1 MRRISSV
8 LSVLLAAAA
17 TFVAVPAIGGQT
29 VATAAV
35 SPIPAPTGPY
45 RVGVHVARFVDAGRA
60 DPWRP
65 GRRELPVTIT
75 YPADDVRGHVR
86 APYVTADAA
95 SIARAGG
102 LDVTRLV
109 GTRTNGYLDAPVARN
124 VKSLP
129 VVVFSPG
136 FLTPRFVYTALT
148 EDLASRGYVVVAVDH
163 TGDAAATVFP
173 DGRVVG
179 MSVTDSYSETTQR
192 KSVAARV
199 ADVRYLFGQA
209 RRWNSGHVIDA
220 DRRALPAGLGRVI
233 DPAKLGVFGH
243 SMGGAVAAEV
253 SRIDKRTGAAVNVD
267 GALRVGTPA
276 APIVTRPSSR
286 PVLHLASS
294 LHANSAEARAKWWLP
309 YLANTR
315 VSGGWSRVYRL
326 ADSGH
331 ASFTDVAAFV
341 PQSVPDVPFLAIPGG
356 LSLGTAPRLVAI
368 ATQRAL
374 IGDTFDRFLKE
385 RAVPRLDNPKA
396 YPLVSELR

>member
-1 MRRISSV
+1 MSSV
-8 LSVLLAAAA
+8 LSVLVVSVTA
-17 TFVAVPAIGGQT
+17 FVVAPTIGTRAVAH
-29 VATAAV
+29 AAV
-35 SPIPAPTGPY
+35 SPIPAPSGQY
-45 RVGVHVARFVDAGRA
+45 KVGVHVARFVDAGRA

-75 YPADDVRGHVR
+75 YPAGDVGRHVR

-95 SIARAGG
+95 AVAKRGG

-109 GTRTNGYLDAPVARN
+109 GARTNGYLDAPVARN
-124 VKSLP
+124 AKSLP
-129 VVVFSPG
+129 VVIFSPG

-148 EDLASRGYVVVAVDH
+148 EDLASRGHVVVAVDH

-179 MSVTDSYSETTQR
+179 MSVTDSYSESTQR
-192 KSVAARV
+192 TSVATRV
-199 ADVRYLFGQA
+199 ADIRYLFGQA
-209 RRWNSGHVIDA
+209 RRWSAGQVIDA
-220 DRRALPAGLGRVI
+220 DRRALPTGLGQAV

-253 SRIDKRTGAAVNVD
+253 SRIDSRTGAAVNVD

-276 APIVTRPSSR
+276 APIVKHPSAR

-294 LHANSAEARAKWWLP
+294 LHADSAEARAKWWLP
-309 YLANTR
+309 YLANSR
-315 VSGGWSRVYRL
+315 VRGGWSKVYRV
-326 ADSGH
+326 ADTGH
-331 ASFTDVAAFV
+331 ATFTDLAAAT
-341 PQSVPDVPFLAIPGG
+341 PQSVPDIPFLAIPGG
-356 LSLGTAPRLVAI
+356 LSLGTAPRGVAI

-374 IGDTFDRFLKE
+374 LGDLFDRFLKG
-385 RAVPRLDNPKA
+385 RTLPRLDNPKA